1 MRWLFLLLLAACDS
15 EFEEQGEDLEEPPSC
30 EYEEYVVERFIDEPA
45 PSVPGVAVVEV
56 LQVESDTPVPIERG
70 DVDTSPLPHCLP
82 FPTCV
87 EGLLRDKPLSGP
99 THAVLVFDGVLHANV
114 AIAQP
119 TGLSIVDLKRKLVF
133 EPARGAD
140 FDFTFD
146 ERSVTSCVGS
156 ACQQLDFV
164 EGTAT
169 LITSF
174 PRATS
179 PAPAVETASRSP

>member
-1 MRWLFLLLLAACDS
+1 MRWLLLLLLAACDS

-30 EYEEYVVERFIDEPA
+30 EYEEYVVERFIDEPE
-45 PSVPGVAVVEV
+45 PSVPGVAIVEV
-56 LQVESDTPVPIERG
+56 RHVESDTPVPIERG

-87 EGLLRDKPLSGP
+87 EALLRDKPLSGA
-99 THAVLVFDGVLHANV
+99 THAVLVFDGVLHENV
-114 AIAQP
+114 EIAQP

-146 ERSVTSCVGS
+146 ERSVISCVGT

-164 EGTAT
+164 DGTAT

-174 PRATS
+174 PRARS
-179 PAPAVETASRSP
+179 PEPAERTASRFP